1 MSDSFNIDTW
11 TWITGAI
18 SLATV
23 LPLLYTFVMTQIPL
37 TKVKA
42 LEEAIDDTKDLLDSV
57 IERGLLS
64 DVGYIAKSKL
74 ALISIEGH
82 AIDFKLSAYSAKTLG
97 QQIKGMV
104 TGVSYGIYR
113 LCQQVNKL
121 RADISVSL
129 VNLVR
134 SLYANLYVR
143 QETTSQAQMRLQSE
157 GRAPLLSADDATST
171 TAPSPRTQETPE
183 LEKHSVDIAD
193 LDDPY
198 VRTVELSYEQYEHS
212 ALFDKEARWSMST
225 DTQHEHA
232 VHSAAAEPD
241 A

>member
-1 MSDSFNIDTW
+1 MSDSVNINTW

-23 LPLLYTFVMTQIPL
+23 LPLLYTFVMAQIPL

-42 LEEAIDDTKDLLDSV
+42 LEEAIDDTTGLLNSV

-64 DVGYIAKSKL
+64 DVDYITKSKR
-74 ALISIEGH
+74 ALVGIEGQ

-121 RADISVSL
+121 RADIS
-129 VNLVR
+129 
-134 SLYANLYVR
+134 
-143 QETTSQAQMRLQSE
+143 ETTSQAQMRLQSA
-157 GRAPLLSADDATST
+157 GRAPLLPVDDATSMT
-171 TAPSPRTQETPE
+171 TPSTHVQEAPE

-212 ALFDKEARWSMST
+212 ALFDKEARWSMTTNT
-225 DTQHEHA
+225 DSEHTVYFA
-232 VHSAAAEPD
+232 TAEP
-241 A
+241 AT

>member
-121 RADISVSL
+121 RADIS
-129 VNLVR
+129 
-134 SLYANLYVR
+134 
-143 QETTSQAQMRLQSE
+143 ETTSQAQMRLQSE

-232 VHSAAAEPD
+232 VHSAAAEPN